1 MRDVGRVF
9 SEDMMRI
16 VIIVVMITM
25 MMITMMAMMMKAL
38 RWSRQAGGSNERGLS
53 CLELFKQCATASD
66 QTRWN
71 KMGMKYN
78 PTIT

>member
-1 MRDVGRVF
+1 M
-9 SEDMMRI
+9 SEDRMMI
-16 VIIVVMITM
+16 IIIV
-25 MMITMMAMMMKAL
+25 MMITMMVITMMVMMMKAL